1 MEMGLITESNTVNP
15 VVVFFHLVIKLIVYF
30 YSGLFIL
37 CREFLFHLNVI
48 WKKFQI
54 QFQYTNC
61 GQVHLAQTHL
71 SRVSQTI
78 FFQTLNSKETNSF
91 DVLLSSVSS
100 GSARSPFFN
109 IMNSSFSLN
118 RAYCLSVRSFTN
130 CKMSLILLL
139 GLDNRYLLKVKSHQ
153 FSILHNIKHN
163 LHWISLT
170 LHQKKLFPNTYYAWK
185 KKQNSDQP
193 LKIWSRIILWH
204 FLGHILTFLKD
215 NHGQN
220 S

>member
-1 MEMGLITESNTVNP
+1 MEKVSNP
-15 VVVFFHLVIKLIVYF
+15 VSIYELWSGPSSSDSPLPSIVDNIF
-30 YSGLFIL
+30 LDSEQQRNEQLRCSAEFCLL
-37 CREFLFHLNVI
+37 C
-48 WKKFQI
+48 
-54 QFQYTNC
+54 
-61 GQVHLAQTHL
+61 
-71 SRVSQTI
+71 
-78 FFQTLNSKETNSF
+78 
-91 DVLLSSVSS
+91 
-100 GSARSPFFN
+100 SARSPFFN

-185 KKQNSDQP
+185 KK
-193 LKIWSRIILWH
+193 
-204 FLGHILTFLKD
+204 
-215 NHGQN
+215 
-220 S
+220 